1 MLILLDRLHMIQV
14 YFITE
19 EGHDRQPLAL
29 ERPLHQ
35 LMPILQI
42 LEQIPLR
49 QLHGEKLVLTDGHSR
64 L

>member
-42 LEQIPLR
+42 LERLLVCYIVR
-49 QLHGEKLVLTDGHSR
+49 QHHLVKIEFI
-64 L
+64 